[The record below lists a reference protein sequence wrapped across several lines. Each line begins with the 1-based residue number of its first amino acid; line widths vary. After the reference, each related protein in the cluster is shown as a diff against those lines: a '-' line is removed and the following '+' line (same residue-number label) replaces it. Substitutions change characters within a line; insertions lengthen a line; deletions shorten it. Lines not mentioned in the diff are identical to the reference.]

1 MATCQCVGDTCV
13 CEAIKVPPK
22 LPFWKK
28 HDRHVHGFVA
38 WMAVLNVTLLASL
51 PIALYAQTP
60 DPTSS
65 ATTPSVVSG
74 VDSCINQCEV
84 AKNRCGS
91 DSATGTQEQRSLTC
105 NARAKD
111 CYALCVIAPHLGLPP
126 KGATPPK
133 GEDKGPRRTDSAS
146 SSSEREKQKRDLNK
160 RIATAK
166 KRMSEFSRNL
176 ASIKLKVTQLEKK
189 GMTVPAGLKEALA
202 KGDALVAEL
211 KAVDTQ
217 EEAEALSDIQG
228 SMESTASTL
237 KGSLGA
243 LEKQRKAP
251 QKFAALEKQMRQ
263 FDHQLATTKKLVGDS
278 ADVAAQ
284 LAAMEQALTNVKD
297 AYRQAHDLIVAG
309 DVDGGYAILEGQMP
323 GLMAAYKDAVKA
335 LYAAR
340 AQMTKS

>member
-1 MATCQCVGDTCV
+1 M
-13 CEAIKVPPK
+13 PPK

-60 DPTSS
+60 GPTSS
-65 ATTPSVVSG
+65 ATSPSVVSG

-133 GEDKGPRRTDSAS
+133 AENKGPRSTDSAS
-146 SSSEREKQKRDLNK
+146 SSVEREKQKREMNK
-160 RIATAK
+160 RLVTAK

-176 ASIKLKVTQLEKK
+176 ASIKLKVAQLEKK
-189 GMTVPAGLKEALA
+189 GMTVPAGLKDALA

-228 SMESTASTL
+228 SMESVAATL
-237 KGSLGA
+237 KASLGE

-263 FDHQLATTKKLVGDS
+263 YDHQIATTKKLIGDS
-278 ADVAAQ
+278 ADLASQ
-284 LAAMEQALTNVKD
+284 LAAAEQSLKNLKD
-297 AYRQAHDLIVAG
+297 TYRQAHDLIMAG
-309 DVDGGYAILEGQMP
+309 DVDGGYAILDTQMP
-323 GLMAAYKDAVKA
+323 GLMTAYKDAVKV
-335 LYAAR
+335 LYSAR
-340 AQMTKS
+340 AQKPRS